1 MDETD
6 RTRALEELYAEGD
19 EKIIAAVVEFVRLLA
34 GDKRL

>member
-6 RTRALEELYAEGD
+6 RARTLEELYAEDD

>member
-6 RTRALEELYAEGD
+6 RTRALEELYAEDDG
-19 EKIIAAVVEFVRLLA
+19 KIIAAVVEFVRLLV

>member
-6 RTRALEELYAEGD
+6 RARALDELYAEDD

>member
-6 RTRALEELYAEGD
+6 RAKALEKLYAEDD

>member
-6 RTRALEELYAEGD
+6 RARALEELYAEDD
-19 EKIIAAVVEFVRLLA
+19 EEVIAAVVEFVRLLA